1 VISATGKK
9 KEPVPTSYFVIVAQR
24 PQAVQQKF
32 RPATDRRDPP
42 RSCNIL
48 MQLAIQAS

>member
-24 PQAVQQKF
+24 PQAVQRNF
-32 RPATDRRDPP
+32 RPATDRRD
-42 RSCNIL
+42 RQLSCNALIE
-48 MQLAIQAS
+48 LAIQPS